1 MIIYQTLMFKIL
13 TILISYNLLC
23 TKLCSKKVIDL
34 YNIVIYYRSMKQW
47 TPEQIESFRTDYKL
61 TRRAMG
67 ELLGVTV
74 STIYQWERRLR
85 QPSTTAKILLSKIEK
100 EFEDEGR

>member
-1 MIIYQTLMFKIL
+1 MHY
-13 TILISYNLLC
+13 ISIGKNLVC
-23 TKLCSKKVIDL
+23 SELCSKKVLDL
-34 YNIVIYYRSMKQW
+34 YNLVIYNGPMKQW
-47 TPEQIESFRTDYKL
+47 TPKQIESFRKDHNL

-74 STIYQWERRLR
+74 STIYQWERGIKR
-85 QPSTTAKILLSKIEK
+85 PSTTAQILLGRIEK